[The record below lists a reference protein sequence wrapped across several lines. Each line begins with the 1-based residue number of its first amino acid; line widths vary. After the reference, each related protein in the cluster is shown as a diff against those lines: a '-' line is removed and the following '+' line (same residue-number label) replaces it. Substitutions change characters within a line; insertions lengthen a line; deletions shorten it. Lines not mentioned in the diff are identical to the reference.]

1 MRNQSSRLRNATVAG
16 GSGDPIL
23 RKSRPFWIFFFSPLH
38 NTIHR
43 RLLWNSPLIF
53 IIFFPCT
60 SNHLTI
66 VVVVAAVV
74 VVVVNEKTFNW
85 GEKRENWKN
94 YNDKGTRAER
104 QRGKV
109 SKKEVE
115 GTGLCLYIEW
125 RPTFPSPITGLR
137 RGRVEAAWLCKDDK
151 LYFFWK
157 MAITIYTL
165 ARTKSQL
172 LTIRRRACEW
182 QKCYHRTWNCALE
195 EIINVATKQCGKI
208 KGYEKRSNNSPPPRR
223 GRFKITAKDN
233 PILSLII
240 YCSTTNV

>member
-53 IIFFPCT
+53 IIFFPRT
-60 SNHLTI
+60 SNLI
-66 VVVVAAVV
+66 VVVVV

-94 YNDKGTRAER
+94 YNDKGTWAGWKG
-104 QRGKV
+104 GKV
-109 SKKEVE
+109 SKKEAE
-115 GTGLCLYIEW
+115 GDWSLSLHIVTAN
-125 RPTFPSPITGLR
+125 FPSPMTGLR

-165 ARTKSQL
+165 AWTKSQL

-208 KGYEKRSNNSPPPRR
+208 KGYEKRSNNSPPPRC
-223 GRFKITAKDN
+223 GRFKITTKDN
-233 PILSLII
+233 PILLLII